1 MNKSRLTDLSLFL
14 EARVS
19 KLTVEQSESV
29 TQNGDTPVVAA
40 TAILT
45 GEFEALDG
53 THVRIRFAEVERLSI
68 TGFTATTK
76 IERTRSEVYYSSRT
90 RLSRVKLYFD
100 SDEFSLS
107 FSCSALMVLEDPA

>member
-1 MNKSRLTDLSLFL
+1 MDKSRLTDLSLFL
-14 EARVS
+14 EARVR
-19 KLTVEQSESV
+19 KLILEQSEPIGQ
-29 TQNGDTPVVAA
+29 TDDIPAAA
-40 TAILT
+40 TAMLT
-45 GEFEALDG
+45 GEFDALDG

-100 SDEFSLS
+100 GGEFSLS